1 MNKDFI
7 HQKTLEALRHVESL
21 GYRPIYIGLYGS
33 QNYWLD
39 LDEPDY
45 KSDLDWKCLILPTI
59 EDLVKNSKPVST
71 VIAFEWWQ
79 IDLKDIRSFVDS
91 FVKCNVN
98 FLEIFT
104 TEFYYCTNNEILA
117 LRKMVPQLMK
127 EMWFLYIKACYWMIK
142 EKEAALRHPYPTTKH
157 RLDKYGYD
165 PKQFH
170 HIARLLLLMK
180 RYEKCESKDFIFN
193 VAWFTHHWD
202 EADALISYKK
212 WDIPNQDIDKI
223 VKEMIEQ
230 ASEIVSHNRTMTFDA
245 KEQTIQFAHDLII
258 NEIIKWIKEKQS

>member
-71 VIAFEWWQ
+71 VIQFEWWQ

-104 TEFYYCTNNEILA
+104 TEFYCCTNNEVLA

-127 EMWFLYIKACYWMIK
+127 EMWFLYLKACYGMIK

-170 HIARLLLLMK
+170 HIARLLALMQ
-180 RYEKCESKDFIFN
+180 RYESCEAKDFIFN
-193 VAWFTHHWD
+193 VAWFTHFWS
-202 EADALISYKK
+202 EWERLISYKK
-212 WDIPNQDIDKI
+212 WTVPDAYID
-223 VKEMIEQ
+223 EMVNKMVAE
-230 ASEIVSHNRTMTFDA
+230 ASEIASRTRNMTFDA
-245 KEQTIQFAHDLII
+245 KEKTIQLAHNLII
-258 NEIIKWIKEKQS
+258 NEIIQWIKETLS